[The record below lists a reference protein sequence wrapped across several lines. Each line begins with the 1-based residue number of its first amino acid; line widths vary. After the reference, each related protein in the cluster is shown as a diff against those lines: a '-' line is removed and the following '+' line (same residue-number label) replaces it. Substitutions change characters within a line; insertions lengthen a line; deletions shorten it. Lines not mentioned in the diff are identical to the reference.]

1 MSGFKS
7 SQQRIAIILDEECP
21 REVLDTIAN
30 HDYDDDVILSVAL
43 GKLFDNELLE
53 IICSRLNKTKEEVDE
68 FVIQTKKANHVKQL
82 SGICTVPWNHVSTN
96 AVGTIRMCCQMIN
109 LDKYEGKEAYG
120 TVYKNDGEVLT
131 VEDNISENRNSPA
144 WKRLRKQ
151 MLAGE
156 KPSICNL
163 CYQEE
168 DNGIG
173 SRRDW
178 TNDYFSDTLI
188 KAVELTD
195 NDGSIKNEDFPIE
208 YWDLRFGNKCNLACR
223 SCGPTDSD
231 LWYNDWKT
239 IKKTNTFVAPG
250 HGTVTITDDNKTE
263 GDVFEWYDN
272 GNLLENIK
280 KDIKNIKRF
289 YFTGGEPTI
298 NHAHRK
304 LLQFCI
310 DNGHAER
317 IDLDYNTNMAGVP
330 SKIFT
335 QWKEFKSV
343 NLGMSID
350 GIFEHFEYIRY
361 PGKWSSAYKN
371 MVRIDSEDGFE
382 RVIAGVSLTLSIMN
396 VLHVLDMQWWML
408 EQSWERIDPV
418 ITIHNLYGPPFYN
431 IQNLTDEQKEYVKVR
446 YEKFINDIKRRW
458 PSAVEHTDRIEEKL
472 KSVVHHMME
481 IPQNKEDYIKF
492 LSESKILDNARSQD
506 WRDVLPEIDEMIKL
520 CTDKEQRKRNVK
532 LATAGKR

>member
-7 SQQRIAIILDEECP
+7 SQQRIAMILDEECP
-21 REVLDTIAN
+21 REVLDTVAN

-239 IKKTNTFVAPG
+239 IKKTNTFDAPG

-310 DNGHAER
+310 DNGHAKR

-335 QWKEFKSV
+335 LWKEFKSV

-371 MVRIDSEDGFE
+371 MVRIDSEEGFE
-382 RVIAGVSLTLSIMN
+382 KVIAGVSLTLSIMN

-408 EQSWERIDPV
+408 EQTWERIDPV
-418 ITIHNLYGPPFYN
+418 ITVHNLYGPPFYN

-458 PSAVEHTDRIEEKL
+458 PNAVEHTDRIEDKL
-472 KSVVHHMME
+472 KSVIRHMME

-506 WRDVLPEIDEMIKL
+506 WREVLPEIEEMISS

-532 LATAGKR
+532 LATSGKR

>member
-239 IKKTNTFVAPG
+239 IKKTNTFDAPG

-371 MVRIDSEDGFE
+371 MGRIDSEDGFE

-431 IQNLTDEQKEYVKVR
+431 IQNLNDEQKEYVKVR
-446 YEKFINDIKRRW
+446 YEKFINDVKRRW
-458 PSAVEHTDRIEEKL
+458 PHAVEHTDRIEDKL
-472 KSVVHHMME
+472 KSVIRHMME
-481 IPQNKEDYIKF
+481 TPQNKEDYIKF
-492 LSESKILDNARSQD
+492 LSESKVLDNARSQD
-506 WRDVLPEIDEMIKL
+506 WRDALPEIDEMIKL

>member
-7 SQQRIAIILDEECP
+7 SQQRMAMILDEECP
-21 REVLDTIAN
+21 REVLDTVAN

-310 DNGHAER
+310 DNGHADR

-408 EQSWERIDPV
+408 EQTWERIDPV
-418 ITIHNLYGPPFYN
+418 ITVHNLYGPPFYN

-458 PSAVEHTDRIEEKL
+458 PNAVEHTDRIEDKL
-472 KSVVHHMME
+472 KSVIRHMME

-506 WRDVLPEIDEMIKL
+506 WREVLPEIEEMISS

-532 LATAGKR
+532 LATSGKR

>member
-1 MSGFKS
+1 MSGFNS
-7 SQQRIAIILDEECP
+7 SQRRIAMILDEECP
-21 REVLDTIAN
+21 RDVLEIIAN
-30 HDYDDDVILSVAL
+30 HDEDDDVILTVAL
-43 GKLFDNELLE
+43 GKLFDNELLK
-53 IICSRLNKTKEEVDE
+53 IICYRLNKTKEEVDA
-68 FVIQTKKANHVKQL
+68 FVIETKKVNHVKEL

-96 AVGTIRMCCQMIN
+96 AVGTVRMCCQMIN
-109 LDKYEGKEAYG
+109 LDKHESKEAYG
-120 TVYKNDGEVLT
+120 TVYKDNGKVLT
-131 VEDNISENRNSPA
+131 VEDDMGENRNSPA

-163 CYQEE
+163 CYHEE

-178 TNDYFSDTLI
+178 TNEYFSKTLL

-195 NDGSIKNEDFPIE
+195 EDGTIKNEDFPIE

-231 LWYNDWKT
+231 LWYDDWKT
-239 IKKTNTFVAPG
+239 IKKTNKFDAPG
-250 HGTVTITDDNKTE
+250 YGTVTITDDNKTE

-272 GNLLENIK
+272 GNLLKNIK

-335 QWKEFKSV
+335 LWKEFKSV

-371 MVRIDSEDGFE
+371 MVRIDAEEGFE

-431 IQNLTDEQKEYVKVR
+431 IQNLTDEQKEYVKAR
-446 YEKFINDIKRRW
+446 YEKFVNDIKRRW

-472 KSVVHHMME
+472 KSVEHHMMATT
-481 IPQNKEDYIKF
+481 QNKEDYIKF
-492 LSESKILDNARSQD
+492 LSESKTLDNARSQD
-506 WRDVLPEIDEMIKL
+506 WRDALPEIEEMIKL

>member
-7 SQQRIAIILDEECP
+7 SQQRMAMILDEECP
-21 REVLDTIAN
+21 REVLDTVAN

-310 DNGHAER
+310 DNGHADR

-408 EQSWERIDPV
+408 EQTWERIDPV
-418 ITIHNLYGPPFYN
+418 ITVHNLYGPPFYN

-458 PSAVEHTDRIEEKL
+458 PNAVEHTDRIEDKL
-472 KSVVHHMME
+472 KSVIRHMMG

-506 WRDVLPEIDEMIKL
+506 WREVLPEIEEMISS

-532 LATAGKR
+532 LATSGKR

>member
-1 MSGFKS
+1 M
-7 SQQRIAIILDEECP
+7 
-21 REVLDTIAN
+21 
-30 HDYDDDVILSVAL
+30 LS
-43 GKLFDNELLE
+43 
-53 IICSRLNKTKEEVDE
+53 
-68 FVIQTKKANHVKQL
+68 
-82 SGICTVPWNHVSTN
+82 
-96 AVGTIRMCCQMIN
+96 
-109 LDKYEGKEAYG
+109 
-120 TVYKNDGEVLT
+120 
-131 VEDNISENRNSPA
+131 
-144 WKRLRKQ
+144 
-151 MLAGE
+151 GE

-163 CYQEE
+163 CYHEE
-168 DNGIG
+168 DNGTG

-178 TNDYFSDTLI
+178 TNELFAETLL

-195 NDGSIKNEDFPIE
+195 KDGTIKNEDFPIE

-231 LWYNDWKT
+231 LWYDDWKT

-298 NHAHRK
+298 NHVHRK

-371 MVRIDSEDGFE
+371 MIRIDSEDGFE